1 MAGLC
6 LLLGGLG
13 GAGLS
18 SAFAAP
24 PTPAEPTTEKPEKTE
39 IRPEVEPVGTPPN
52 DYSRYHKLDRFARAL
67 AIIEQYYVRPVDG
80 EALIDAALDGLVQN
94 LDPHTVY
101 LLGTPTTPD
110 QFSLRTR
117 EEAVTQAIAF
127 ARRQRVRAWFDKGD
141 DSFLL
146 LGTFRKDT

>member
-1 MAGLC
+1 M
-6 LLLGGLG
+6 
-13 GAGLS
+13 
-18 SAFAAP
+18 
-24 PTPAEPTTEKPEKTE
+24 
-39 IRPEVEPVGTPPN
+39 
-52 DYSRYHKLDRFARAL
+52 
-67 AIIEQYYVRPVDG
+67 VRQRRD
-80 EALIDAALDGLVQN
+80 N
-94 LDPHTVY
+94 PHTVY